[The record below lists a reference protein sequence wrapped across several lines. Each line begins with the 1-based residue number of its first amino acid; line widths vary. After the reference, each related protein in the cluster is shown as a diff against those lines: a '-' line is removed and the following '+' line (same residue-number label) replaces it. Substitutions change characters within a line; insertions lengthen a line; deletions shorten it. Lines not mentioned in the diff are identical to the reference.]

1 MILAPNLCP
10 SLPVEAEFEGSFLSF
25 NESFFLYHFKKKKK
39 KLPYLDQKKYS
50 QIIPEEAGFEGSDVC
65 KTLFRA
71 SSTISRS
78 KSLTICSVWE
88 LLEELLEFV
97 SHWQGMELSRWIL
110 EGSACSPLSLAC
122 SFAAWNKNKDY
133 KLHKEI
139 FINHWFQILHH
150 FIVKWWIF
158 SLFSPFFLNNCNFA
172 YWKVT
177 KIALIQKWELCY
189 GS

>member
-1 MILAPNLCP
+1 MKAHFYLLMKA
-10 SLPVEAEFEGSFLSF
+10 FSFTTL
-25 NESFFLYHFKKKKK
+25 KKKDF
-39 KLPYLDQKKYS
+39 LPYLDQKKYS

-122 SFAAWNKNKDY
+122 SFAAWNKNKHY
-133 KLHKEI
+133 KSKREI
-139 FINHWFQILHH
+139 FINHYFE
-150 FIVKWWIF
+150 KK
-158 SLFSPFFLNNCNFA
+158 SLNC
-172 YWKVT
+172 T
-177 KIALIQKWELCY
+177 
-189 GS
+189 

>member
-1 MILAPNLCP
+1 MTVKLCLGHRLPYHEVNLWP
-10 SLPVEAEFEGSFLSF
+10 LLSF
-25 NESFFLYHFKKKKK
+25 KDIFFLYNFKNKIT
-39 KLPYLDQKKYS
+39 LLDWKKYR

-65 KTLFRA
+65 RTLFRA

-133 KLHKEI
+133 KLHREI
-139 FINHWFQILHH
+139 FINHYFE
-150 FIVKWWIF
+150 K
-158 SLFSPFFLNNCNFA
+158 
-172 YWKVT
+172 KT
-177 KIALIQKWELCY
+177 
-189 GS
+189 